1 MSAQLSP
8 TPLLSAFQE
17 SYPEVVRFIARR
29 TGSAQD
35 ARELAHDTW
44 IRLAERGAAGDE
56 APPAPAARAY
66 VYTVAENI
74 AIDHLRRRQR
84 GHERFTP
91 QRAEGE
97 APLREPLTPDIA
109 ERLGHR
115 QALDAVAA
123 ALAALP
129 ARSRDIF
136 LADRFDG
143 ASHAELAAQHGVSVK
158 TIEREVMR
166 AMDGVEAALHRWRGE
181 AVPPARTGRRRALS
195 ALLGVAG
202 MGVGSAGVWQAWRRY
217 VPEQSLTLATAPG
230 RIRQQ
235 TLPDGSRLTL
245 DAATQLEVAYYAAR
259 RTTRLLAGSVF
270 FDVAR
275 DPERPFT
282 VAAGAHEVT
291 VLGTRFEVALQ
302 ENTGDLQVA
311 VESGQVRVRSGA
323 GAQCV
328 LGAGERV
335 RIEGAQLTVSRDGD
349 AAAVAPWR
357 EGWLDFQHTPLG
369 EVVARLARYGTQPI
383 EVAPEVAQLPV
394 VGRVRIADSRAWLRL
409 LPGSLPVQVRERGP
423 ARSLVIEGRG

>member
-1 MSAQLSP
+1 MSARLSP
-8 TPLLSAFQE
+8 APLLSAFQE
-17 SYPEVVRFIARR
+17 SYTDVVRFIARR

-44 IRLAERGAAGDE
+44 IRLAERGADDE
-56 APPAPAARAY
+56 APPPAARAY

-84 GHERFTP
+84 GAERFTP
-91 QRAEGE
+91 QRTDDE

-115 QALDAVAA
+115 QALDAVAEA
-123 ALAALP
+123 IAQLP

-136 LADRFDG
+136 LADRLDG
-143 ASHAELAAQHGVSVK
+143 ASHAELAVQHGVSIK
-158 TIEREVMR
+158 TVEREVMR

-181 AVPPARTGRRRALS
+181 AVPARAGRRRALS
-195 ALLGVAG
+195 ALLGVTG
-202 MGVGSAGVWQAWRRY
+202 MGVGSAGLWQAWRQY
-217 VPEQSLTLATAPG
+217 VPTDALTLATAPG

-235 TLPDGSRLTL
+235 TLSDGSRLTL
-245 DAATQLEVAYYAAR
+245 DAASRLEVAYYAAR

-291 VLGTRFEVALQ
+291 VLGTRFEVALH
-302 ENTGDLQVA
+302 EETGGLQVA
-311 VESGQVRVRSGA
+311 VESGRVHVRSGA
-323 GAQCV
+323 GARCE
-328 LGAGERV
+328 LGAGERM
-335 RIEGAQLTVSRDGD
+335 RIEGTQLTVSRDGD
-349 AAAVAPWR
+349 TAAVAPWR

-369 EVVARLARYGTQPI
+369 EVVERLARYGTRPI
-383 EVAPEVAQLPV
+383 HVAPEAAQLPV
-394 VGRVRIADSRAWLRL
+394 VGRVRIAYSLAWLRL
-409 LPGSLPVQVRERGP
+409 LPGSLPVQIREQGP
-423 ARSLVIEGRG
+423 ERSLVIERRG